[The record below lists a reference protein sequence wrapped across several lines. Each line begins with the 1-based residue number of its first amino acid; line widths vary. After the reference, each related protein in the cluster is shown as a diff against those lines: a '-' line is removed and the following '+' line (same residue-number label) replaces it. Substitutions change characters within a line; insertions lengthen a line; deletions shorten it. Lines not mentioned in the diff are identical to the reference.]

1 MGDHHLMLQARETAL
16 RVSEAIQ
23 RQVGDAFAWLV
34 LRSDPRMISPLFE
47 ARSHQLP
54 DQVGLSGPVLLAN
67 AAHDTG
73 KWLVIDNDLTRCL
86 GIGDLTV
93 VTADGKWRRPF
104 SLEIKSS
111 LRGQEFKLGAQ
122 VDSEVITSISDD
134 PVDTAA
140 WEDFQTTLGLRDQQD
155 GDRPSRNSEA
165 QAIEILEHSKLLG
178 EVTGRIRGQFR
189 SPKDLLWPGV
199 ERVLSTAMTEG
210 SYYDL
215 IDEGIMA
222 VGIRM
227 REGVDMEA
235 ETRRVLTE
243 LEQQGFAR
251 REGLI
256 QATTFDLRDEDWL
269 APYVPP
275 IPLWPLPLQL
285 RVALL
290 TGELFYSCAY
300 DQGVWEQAMTKAGVA
315 LTQEDGHWI
324 LQKGNETTL
333 LDQIAVMKLT
343 LGVLFSGVRPSEIAS
358 IVAEA
363 LSIQTPNE
371 ETTPTG

>member
-1 MGDHHLMLQARETAL
+1 
-16 RVSEAIQ
+16 
-23 RQVGDAFAWLV
+23 
-34 LRSDPRMISPLFE
+34 
-47 ARSHQLP
+47 
-54 DQVGLSGPVLLAN
+54 
-67 AAHDTG
+67 
-73 KWLVIDNDLTRCL
+73 
-86 GIGDLTV
+86 
-93 VTADGKWRRPF
+93 
-104 SLEIKSS
+104 
-111 LRGQEFKLGAQ
+111 
-122 VDSEVITSISDD
+122 
-134 PVDTAA
+134 
-140 WEDFQTTLGLRDQQD
+140 
-155 GDRPSRNSEA
+155 
-165 QAIEILEHSKLLG
+165 
-178 EVTGRIRGQFR
+178 
-189 SPKDLLWPGV
+189 
-199 ERVLSTAMTEG
+199 MTEG